1 LVAEAAVA
9 LEDRTIKVVKEPSV
23 AVVAVVAKDTL
34 AVLVDLRVM
43 PIMAKA
49 QALLEI
55 KAKLE
60 KVAAVEIM
68 VEKLTVVLEEKVV
81 VKERMQILALE
92 EIMVLVLLVDRV
104 LRFVKQ
110 AEYLGLL
117 EVTAVQLLAT
127 PIKQVLTK

>member
-1 LVAEAAVA
+1 MA
-9 LEDRTIKVVKEPSV
+9 LEDKTIKVVKEPSEE
-23 AVVAVVAKDTL
+23 VVAVVAKDTL

-43 PIMAKA
+43 LIMVKA

-110 AEYLGLL
+110 VEYLGLL
-117 EVTAVQLLAT
+117 EVTAVRLLAT